1 MRKTK
6 DYENVRFSAEVI
18 KEAASVF
25 DNQVPNEG
33 RTENDPRFNLETSEG
48 AEEWSYDSENEFY
61 SGYRQGPREATY
73 DRTHYGVP
81 SEITPSLRVHVYRT
95 QTIVAVKLSSRSAIE
110 EVFEVFEKH
119 LESSILPPKS
129 EPEKKSEP
137 TIFIGHGRSSQW
149 RDLKDHLQ
157 DQHGHSIEAY
167 EVGARAGHAV
177 RDILEDMTVKSSFA
191 VLVLSAEDKDDEGN
205 FHARPNVIHE
215 LGLFQGKLGF
225 SRAIVLLEEGTQEFS
240 NIQGIQQVR
249 YSKGNIRETFGD
261 VLATIRREFG
271 ADSA

>member
-1 MRKTK
+1 MKRTK
-6 DYENVRFSAEVI
+6 EYSNARFSAEVI

-25 DNQVPNEG
+25 DSQVSDEG
-33 RTENDPRFNLETSEG
+33 RADDDPILTLETSEG
-48 AEEWSYDSENEFY
+48 EEEWSYDSENEFY
-61 SGYRQGPREATY
+61 GGYRQGPRQALYNRIYFGIRHEPMKSMRIRLNNT
-73 DRTHYGVP
+73 R
-81 SEITPSLRVHVYRT
+81 
-95 QTIVAVKLSSRSAIE
+95 TIVSVDHPSRPAIE

-119 LESSILPPKS
+119 LESSTLPKAV
-129 EPEKKSEP
+129 PEKKAEP
-137 TIFIGHGRSSQW
+137 TIFIGHGRSNQW

-157 DQHGHSIEAY
+157 DQHGHNIEAY

-177 RDILEDMTVKSSFA
+177 RDILEDMTVTSSFA

-205 FHARPNVIHE
+205 FHARANVVHE

-225 SRAIVLLEEGTQEFS
+225 SRAIVLLEESTQEFS
-240 NIQGIQQVR
+240 NIQGIQQIR